1 MKFHLFLDYI
11 TSKMLTFS
19 VSENQVIDLLNP
31 SGYYMYHL
39 L

>member
-1 MKFHLFLDYI
+1 MFIDFEWTTVILYVVKYI
-11 TSKMLTFS
+11 NRL
-19 VSENQVIDLLNP
+19 EP